1 MNTLPFPTTHNT
13 PKTPQQMWVRDMAA
27 YDKEWPFPPGTR
39 CVTKGPK
46 KQAIE
51 IDISRGRMQWWIQSV
66 EGVVVAFSAHGVLRL
81 LHQLG
86 LMVDTNSNWSYLWFT
101 LDNGATYIRGKE
113 LRRYHAAH
121 FAKPLVPVLHEYLP
135 AA

>member
-1 MNTLPFPTTHNT
+1 MNPLPFPTARNT
-13 PKTPQQMWVRDMAA
+13 VKIPQQMWVRNMPT

-39 CVTKGPK
+39 CVTKGPN
-46 KQAIE
+46 KQSIE
-51 IDISRGRMQWWIQSV
+51 IDISGGPKQWYITV
-66 EGVVVAFSAHGVLRL
+66 AGVRHVAKSAHGVLRM
-81 LHQLG
+81 LHRFG

-101 LDNGATYIRGKE
+101 LDNGATYIRGNE

-121 FAKPLVPVLHEYLP
+121 FAKPLVPVVHEYLP